1 MFKKKLTSLL
11 TILCI
16 ALFFLPAQ
24 ARENQSS
31 IKFTVTME
39 DPQSHYYHVE
49 LRCEGFSKDK
59 LNFKLP
65 AWTPGYYWIMDF
77 AKNVIR
83 FKAETNS
90 GKELEWDKVDKN
102 NWEVKANNAGTVI
115 ISYDVFA
122 NTHSVADPFID
133 STHAYLSTAG
143 LFMHIA
149 GELKHPVQ
157 VVLKPYRKWTTI
169 STGLDPVRGV
179 ANTYLAPDFDTLY
192 DSPIYI
198 GNQKTVSFEVKGV
211 THTIAMESPDMFDTV
226 KFAADLKRI
235 VIAGTDLM
243 EDIPYK
249 HYTFIIMGPGNGGL
263 EHRNST
269 AVFSSANYMMKTK
282 ESYHRWLSFLS
293 HEYFHLYNIKAIRPI
308 ALGPFNY
315 DKENLTHMLWVSEG
329 FTVYYEYMLLNRA
342 GLLTRDEFLHAL
354 TASITNYENIPGHQ
368 VQSATASSYDTWIQF
383 FNKNENA
390 ANTTISYY
398 DKGCAMGLLLDL
410 KIRQETKNK
419 KSLDDVMRTLY
430 KEFYQDKKRGFTDQ
444 EFRQVCERIAGTSL
458 QEIFTYASTVKE
470 VDYQKYLDYAGLK
483 VDMSPLPVKEG
494 GAPKE
499 SVAVKEE
506 TVFNEGT
513 AGNDQFVKRS
523 FEFSL
528 IERPG
533 SLQRNILKSMIR

>member
-11 TILCI
+11 TVLWI
-16 ALFFLPAQ
+16 ALFSLPAQ
-24 ARENQSS
+24 ARENQSTL
-31 IKFTVTME
+31 KFTVTME

-83 FKAETNS
+83 FKAETSS

-143 LFMHIA
+143 LFMHIT

-157 VVLKPYRKWTTI
+157 VVLKPYRKWATV
-169 STGLDPVRGV
+169 STGLDPVRGE
-179 ANTYLAPDFDTLY
+179 ANTYLAPDFDALY

-211 THTIAMESPDMFDTV
+211 THTIAMENPEMFDTG
-226 KFAADLKRI
+226 KFAADLKKI
-235 VIAGTDLM
+235 VVAGTDLM
-243 EDIPYK
+243 GDIPYK

-282 ESYHRWLSFLS
+282 ESYQRWLSFLS

-354 TASITNYENIPGHQ
+354 TASVANYENIPGHQ

-410 KIRQETKNK
+410 KIRRQTMNR

-430 KEFYQDKKRGFTDQ
+430 KEFYQDKKRGFTDL
-444 EFRQVCERIAGTSL
+444 EFMQVCEKIAGTSL

-483 VDMSPLPVKEG
+483 VDMSPLPVEEG
-494 GAPKE
+494 AAPKE
-499 SVAVKEE
+499 GDAVKEDA
-506 TVFNEGT
+506 VFNKGK
-513 AGNDQFVKRS
+513 AGNDQFIRRS
-523 FEFSL
+523 FKFSL
-528 IERPG
+528 TERPS
-533 SLQRNILKSMIR
+533 SLQRNILESMIR